1 MHRLSKLSLA
11 NRSVVALMTAIIA
24 IFGFVSLGSLKQELI
39 PSIETPQAAI
49 VTTYIG
55 ASPEVID
62 KQVSQPIDEAMRALD
77 GLVSSTTTSQSNISI
92 VRVEFDYGTP
102 TSKVTEKINAALAGV
117 TLPGHLERCQRRIRW
132 HKRSSRCRYFGRR
145 RKARELEVQPKQ
157 THRKR
162 THLSVGHFSASSKWI
177 CDSCRNHRRQ
187 EGHNLG

>member
-11 NRSVVALMTAIIA
+11 NRSVVALITAIIA

-92 VRVEFDYGTP
+92 VRVEFDYGTS

-117 TLPGHLERCQRRIRW
+117 TFP
-132 HKRSSRCRYFGRR
+132 S
-145 RKARELEVQPKQ
+145 
-157 THRKR
+157 
-162 THLSVGHFSASSKWI
+162 
-177 CDSCRNHRRQ
+177 
-187 EGHNLG
+187 EGKG